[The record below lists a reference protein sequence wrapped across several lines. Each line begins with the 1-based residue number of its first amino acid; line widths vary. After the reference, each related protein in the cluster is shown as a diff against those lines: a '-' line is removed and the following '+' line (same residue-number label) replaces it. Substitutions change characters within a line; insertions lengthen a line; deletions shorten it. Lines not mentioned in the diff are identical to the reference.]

1 MLERIK
7 RLLGPPTSDEG
18 VAPGERLRVATCVL
32 FLEVAHA
39 DSDFQEAE
47 TALIHDLL
55 KKRFDL
61 STESADELI
70 SLAQQ
75 KRETTF
81 DLYQFTKQIN
91 ENFSLEEKLEMMEAL
106 WRLVYADRV
115 LDKFEDALMHR
126 LATLL
131 RLSHQ
136 QMIAMKVKVL
146 DEMRPKR

>member
-18 VAPGERLRVATCVL
+18 DTPGERLRVATCVL

-39 DSDFQEAE
+39 DSEFQEAE
-47 TALIHDLL
+47 TVLIHDLL
-55 KKRFDL
+55 EKRFDL
-61 STESADELI
+61 SSESADELI
-70 SLAQQ
+70 TLAQQ
-75 KRETTF
+75 RRDATF

-91 ENFSLEEKLEMMEAL
+91 ENFSLAEKLEMMEGL
-106 WRLVYADRV
+106 WRLVYADSV
-115 LDKFEDALMHR
+115 LDKFEDALMHQ

-146 DEMRPKR
+146 DEMRPTR